1 MEILLSFYPNM
12 ITTNHLIPKIF
23 GCVFFMHVHN
33 PNKGKLDPRVIKC
46 IFVGYSSTQ
55 KGYKCYHPPLK
66 FFFVSDGCY
75 LQQEWVLFFR
85 SLFLGENIIKED
97 KDQDSHFIDPF
108 IIDTPKVFDPVSNP
122 ISIPSFSEPEL
133 SSNESTLEN

>member
-12 ITTNHLIPKIF
+12 ITTNHLILKIF

-55 KGYKCYHPPLK
+55 KGYKCHHPPSK
-66 FFFVSDGCY
+66 FFFVLDGCY
-75 LQQEWVLFFR
+75 LQQEWVLFFH
-85 SLFLGENIIKED
+85 SLFLGGEYY
-97 KDQDSHFIDPF
+97 QGRQGSGFLFH
-108 IIDTPKVFDPVSNP
+108 
-122 ISIPSFSEPEL
+122 
-133 SSNESTLEN
+133 